1 MTTHSQAPDQGKQP
15 DPCTCGHR
23 VADHVADDWD
33 DRGNPVNPICRVA
46 DCDCDWSGLRSPT
59 VNVDVDTSAVRAK
72 LLRTTD
78 SGRSG
83 LDPSVTTTFIVELSP
98 HQLDLSGYAGD
109 FADDYD
115 MDAVRADFISLINCE
130 LPDGISLCAN
140 EIGRAHV

>member
-1 MTTHSQAPDQGKQP
+1 M
-15 DPCTCGHR
+15 
-23 VADHVADDWD
+23 
-33 DRGNPVNPICRVA
+33 
-46 DCDCDWSGLRSPT
+46 
-59 VNVDVDTSAVRAK
+59 
-72 LLRTTD
+72 TD

-83 LDPSVTTTFIVELSP
+83 LDPSCTTFIVELSP

-140 EIGRAHV
+140 GQVYATLDQADNARDIDWSDVCNRLNVEPIFERHEVKR